1 MPKNVPPPPVPSNS
15 FNPGMRLGL
24 GSGSTAKHFVELLG
38 ERVRA
43 GLDVIAVPTSDA
55 TRSDAERLGVALT
68 SLDETPELD
77 LTVDGADEIAPDLSL
92 IKGGG
97 GALLREK
104 IVASASARMI
114 VIADELKWV
123 SALGRFPLPVEVVP
137 FGLAATRRAVEAA
150 VAAAGCTGS
159 RAAATDQGRPRF
171 CHGWRA
177 LDTRRCT
184 RAHLGSEIARGSSRR
199 HCRRG
204 RARLVHRAC
213 TDRRDRGRGRRARR
227 RAAVNAFHAKSIT

>member
-15 FNPGMRLGL
+15 FNRACGL
-24 GSGSTAKHFVELLG
+24 ASAAARPRKHFVELLG

-43 GLDVIAVPTSDA
+43 GLDVIAVPTSEA

-114 VIADELKWV
+114 VIADESKWV

-137 FGLAATRRAVEAA
+137 FGLAVTRRAVEAA
-150 VAAAGCTGS
+150 VAAAGCTGPALL
-159 RAAATDQGRPRF
+159 RRTKDGHAFVTDGGHWILDAALERISDPKSLADRLDGIAGVVEHGLFIGLARTAVIAGADGVRIVERP
-171 CHGWRA
+171 
-177 LDTRRCT
+177 
-184 RAHLGSEIARGSSRR
+184 
-199 HCRRG
+199 
-204 RARLVHRAC
+204 
-213 TDRRDRGRGRRARR
+213 
-227 RAAVNAFHAKSIT
+227 